1 MVIDSFVIAD
11 AVEVL
16 EATGLWKGDRSG
28 SLRMVRSLNGWAE
41 VVLYRGAGDR
51 IHVVL
56 SVAPGPDSSSI
67 GALEVR
73 GELVVDATL
82 GATRLARAILSL
94 SGLCDEGLLED

>member
-28 SLRMVRSLNGWAE
+28 SLRSVRSLNGWAE
-41 VVLYRGAGDR
+41 AVLYRGAGDR

-56 SVAPGPDSSSI
+56 SVGPGPDSDSL

-73 GELVVDATL
+73 CELVVDVTL
-82 GATRLARAILSL
+82 GAVRLARMILAAA
-94 SGLCDEGLLED
+94 GLDAEGLED